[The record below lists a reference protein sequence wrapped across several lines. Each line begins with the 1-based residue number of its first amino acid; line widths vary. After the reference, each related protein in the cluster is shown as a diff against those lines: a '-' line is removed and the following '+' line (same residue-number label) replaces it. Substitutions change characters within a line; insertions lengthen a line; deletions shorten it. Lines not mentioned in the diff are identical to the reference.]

1 MSEKPN
7 SFNIE
12 SVAHK
17 SKNDKKTEL
26 HFPESNSLRIT
37 AKLIELMLNDK
48 EDSKSLDEKFRVMY
62 IEIENE
68 IIEKDIR
75 LLYSEI
81 TKEMYKIDLEKRNI
95 VSTNMEFLNQI
106 YLGRLIQ
113 IENKVSDY
121 TELIRKNKLI
131 TKIYDH
137 FALSLAQIDRIFTEI
152 QSSESNLTRL
162 VSIAKDSV
170 IELKSR
176 TSDIYALEDKSRDL
190 EKRFDRINFDV
201 ISILGV
207 FTGISFILFGGLSL
221 LSNINMGSNYNLLI
235 KSIIIG
241 MILID
246 CITILLQY
254 IRSIVDPSNIRVLN
268 LVKNPFTNKL
278 TLFVTINVLVWTI
291 IMIFIMI
298 EYRTF
303 LEPIWNDILLFIN
316 FHLFEFNVK
325 NILLYVPVWLVLILV
340 IFLLL
345 VRIIFG
351 ELFAYKYYE
360 IKNLYFEYKYR
371 KNEG

>member
-1 MSEKPN
+1 MSEKPI
-7 SFNIE
+7 SYNIE
-12 SVAHK
+12 SMAIK
-17 SKNDKKTEL
+17 SKNDKKTDL

-37 AKLIELMLNDK
+37 GKLIELMLNDK
-48 EDSKSLDEKFRVMY
+48 EDSKNLDEKFRVKY

-106 YLGRLIQ
+106 YLGRLNQ
-113 IENKVSDY
+113 IENKVPDY

-152 QSSESNLTRL
+152 KSSESNLSRL

-170 IELKSR
+170 IELNSR
-176 TSDIYALEDKSRDL
+176 TNDIYTLTDKSRDL

-254 IRSIVDPSNIRVLN
+254 IRSIVDPTNIRVLN
-268 LVKNPFTNKL
+268 LIKNPFTNKL
-278 TLFVTINVLVWTI
+278 TLFVTINILVWTI

-316 FHLFEFNVK
+316 FHLIEFYAK
-325 NILLYVPVWLVLILV
+325 NKLFYVPVWLVLVLV
-340 IFLLL
+340 ISLLL

-351 ELFAYKYYE
+351 ELFVYKYYE
-360 IKNLYFEYKYR
+360 LKNLYFEYKYR